1 MLQLRKIEAF
11 KVIIAAQGDR
21 KIEDLQR
28 HANSKSVLLY
38 VGTFFTLICDCD
50 SRLNIFCNRRDSRE
64 EYLYIVSDEYIC

>member
-1 MLQLRKIEAF
+1 MLQLRKVEAF

-38 VGTFFTLICDCD
+38 VGTFFTLICD
-50 SRLNIFCNRRDSRE
+50 SRLNIFCNR
-64 EYLYIVSDEYIC
+64 